1 LKARAKAQG
10 GERATGELWSFTQV
24 LRDLPVAVY
33 ATDASGAIV
42 FFNEAAR
49 KLWGQEPGAAAA
61 RYCGTHL
68 LLTPDGRPLAP
79 AESPV
84 ALLLKGEQPIRWRH
98 LVAERPDG
106 SRVPFA
112 AFPSL
117 LKRPD
122 GSIYGAVNTLL
133 DLTEHERADAASV
146 RLAAIVE
153 SSSDAIIS
161 KDLGGILRSWNRAA
175 ELLFGYTAEE
185 AVGRPITMLI
195 PADRQEEE
203 HAIIGRIRRGESVK
217 AYETIRQRKDGSL
230 VPVSL
235 TVSPVRDGEGRIVG
249 ASKIVRDI
257 SVRVENQQRMRHLMR
272 ELNHRVKNQ
281 YAVIL
286 SMIRETRTRSRTPDQ
301 FERQV
306 RERIMALAAS
316 HDLLVSEDWK
326 WTTLF
331 ELLLTQLKPF
341 GHEAR
346 FTISGPPIRIR
357 PNAVQHLGIAFHEL
371 GANALVYGALAT
383 VNGAIR
389 VSWERLEQPDRP
401 ERIVLVWE
409 ETGSRPAAE
418 TLHKGFGSVVL
429 ERIVPNSL
437 CGTASLTFGPDGFTW
452 RLEAP
457 ASAMLPESDGTA
469 EWREY

>member
-1 LKARAKAQG
+1 LKAQIKAHG
-10 GERATGELWSFTQV
+10 GGQATGELWSFTQV

-33 ATDASGAIV
+33 ATDETGTIV

-49 KLWGQEPGAAAA
+49 KLWGQEPMPGATF
-61 RYCGTHL
+61 YCGAHI
-68 LLTPDGRPLAP
+68 LLTSEGQPLAP
-79 AESPV
+79 EQSPV
-84 ALLLKGEQPIRWRH
+84 ALLLKGEQPIQWRH

-153 SSSDAIIS
+153 SSSDAIVS
-161 KDLGGILRSWNRAA
+161 KDLGGILTSWNRAA

-185 AVGRPITMLI
+185 AIGWPITMLI

-203 HAIIGRIRRGESVK
+203 YAIIGKIRRGESVK

-286 SMIRETRTRSRTPDQ
+286 SMIRETRKRSRTPEQ

-306 RERIMALAAS
+306 RERIMALSAS

-371 GANALVYGALAT
+371 GANALVHGALAAPT
-383 VNGAIR
+383 GTIR
-389 VSWERLEQPDRP
+389 ISWERLQEPGRP
-401 ERIVLVWE
+401 ERIALVWE
-409 ETGSRPAAE
+409 EKGSRPAIE
-418 TLHKGFGSVVL
+418 TLQKGFGIVVL
-429 ERIVPNSL
+429 ERIVPESL
-437 CGTASLTFGPDGFTW
+437 GGSATLAFGADGFTW

-457 ASAMLPESDGTA
+457 ASAMLPDSEGPAT
-469 EWREY
+469 WREY